1 MTTAKA
7 QIATE
12 GVPLAR
18 SSPTA
23 TNPRFLGR
31 SFDDLNRLAPAAD
44 ALFEAG
50 FKRSIF
56 LSRPWFQN
64 LVQTSLHNG
73 DRVRIFMVEDPAGS
87 GTPVLLLPASH
98 GQPRYL
104 KPRTLSSLTN
114 FYSPLFEPL
123 VAPNCDP
130 RRALDK
136 LAETIATDSPSWDV
150 LNLRWFDNNSPLFER
165 LVGALRSAGFI
176 VQTYFCSGNWYE
188 PVAGRSYEEYLR
200 GLRSSVRNIARSKAK
215 KIERSGRVRLEI
227 VSAGDTLEP
236 AIRAYER
243 IYNSSWKTP
252 EPFPDFMP
260 GLLHSFAKEG
270 WLRLGLAYVD
280 EEPAAAQVWFVANGI
295 ASIYKI
301 AYDQKFKDLSVGS
314 FLTMHML
321 RETIDVEK
329 VQEIDYLTG
338 DDQYKRDWMS
348 QRRER
353 WGILAMNPRTP
364 KGAAA
369 IVRHVGGRF
378 AKRAMQRLLQ
388 SFRQEKAHQT
398 KAPMAKTGADSRR
411 ED

>member
-1 MTTAKA
+1 MTTIKA
-7 QIATE
+7 QTSAQ

-18 SSPTA
+18 SSATA
-23 TNPRFLGR
+23 TTPRLR
-31 SFDDLNRLAPAAD
+31 ANVSDDWRATTD
-44 ALFEAG
+44 SVEELFERG
-50 FKRSIF
+50 FKRSVF
-56 LSRPWFQN
+56 LSRSWFQN
-64 LVQTSLHNG
+64 LLQTSLKSGENV
-73 DRVRIFMVEDPAGS
+73 RVFTIEDPALP
-87 GTPVLLLPASH
+87 GTPVLLLPASY
-98 GQPRYL
+98 RKSELL

-123 VAPNCDP
+123 LSANCDP
-130 RRALDK
+130 QRALSE
-136 LAETIATDSPSWDV
+136 LARTIVADSPSWDV
-150 LNLRWFDNNSPLFER
+150 LNLRWLDNHSPLFEE
-165 LVGALRSAGFI
+165 LVGALRSAGFV

-188 PVAGRSYEEYLR
+188 PIAGRSYEQYLQ

-227 VSAGDTLEP
+227 VTGGDGLESAV
-236 AIRAYER
+236 RAYEK

-252 EPFPDFMP
+252 EPYPEFMP
-260 GLLHSFAKEG
+260 GLLRAFAKEG
-270 WLRLGLAYVD
+270 WLRLGVAYVD
-280 EEPAAAQVWFVANGI
+280 EEPAAAQVWFLANGV

-314 FLTMHML
+314 FLTMHMI
-321 RETIDVEK
+321 RAAIDVEK

-378 AKRAMQRLLQ
+378 AKRAIQRLLK
-388 SFRQEKAHQT
+388 SVRPEKAQKP
-398 KAPMAKTGADSRR
+398 KAPPAKSGVNSPR

>member
-7 QIATE
+7 QASTQ

-23 TNPRFLGR
+23 SNPRLRGK
-31 SFDDLNRLAPAAD
+31 SFDNLSALTESAD

-50 FKRSIF
+50 FRRSIF

-64 LVQTSLHNG
+64 LIQTSFPDG
-73 DRVRIFMVEDPAGS
+73 DRVRIFMVEDPAVPGA
-87 GTPVLLLPASH
+87 PVLLLPASH
-98 GQPRYL
+98 GRSILL

-123 VAPNCDP
+123 IAANCDP
-130 RRALDK
+130 RWALEK
-136 LAETIATDSPSWDV
+136 LAETIAADSPSWDV
-150 LNLRWFDNNSPLFER
+150 LNLRWLNNNSPLFEHFA
-165 LVGALRSAGFI
+165 GALRSAGFI
-176 VQTYFCSGNWYE
+176 VQTYFCSGNWFE

-200 GLRSSVRNIARSKAK
+200 DLRSSVRNIARSKAR

-227 VSAGDTLEP
+227 VSAGDALGD
-236 AIRAYER
+236 AIGAYER

-252 EPFPDFMP
+252 EPFPEFMP
-260 GLLHSFAKEG
+260 GLLRAFAKEG

-280 EEPAAAQVWFVANGI
+280 EEPAAAQVWFVANEV

-301 AYDQKFKDLSVGS
+301 AYDRKFKDLSVGS
-314 FLTMHML
+314 YLTMHML
-321 RETIDVEK
+321 REAIDVEK
-329 VQEIDYLTG
+329 VREIDYLTG

-369 IVRHVGGRF
+369 VVRHVGGRF
-378 AKRAMQRLLQ
+378 AKRAIQRLVNSL
-388 SFRQEKAHQT
+388 RAGT
-398 KAPMAKTGADSRR
+398 APHARTPVSKQGVNSLK